1 MRVLMFG
8 WEYPPHIS
16 GGLGT
21 ACLGITQGLAER
33 NVDIIFVVPKAY
45 GDEPLSRGMLI
56 GAEGT
61 PHRLQQVPVTLERLL
76 NIRIP
81 SSIHAYPQSTY
92 QGLDQRM
99 QSVQEVSVAT
109 SSGGG
114 FRFSGGY
121 GPNLIA
127 EVAHYASIGGR
138 IARKHDFDV
147 IHVHDWPT
155 IPAGIVAKKATG
167 KPLVVH
173 IHATEFDRSGFNI
186 NKQVYDIEKMGV
198 DEADRVICVSNL
210 TKQTLIRH
218 YHADERKIEVVHN
231 GVEHFESAAAAGEIA
246 QNAPEKVVSFLG
258 RITYQKG
265 PAFFVEAAKRVL
277 DLVPNVR
284 FVMAGDGDMLPAMVN
299 RVAQHK
305 IGDRFHF
312 TGFLKGGDVA
322 RLFAQ
327 TDVFVMTSVS
337 EPFGIVPLEAMQHKV
352 PVVIS
357 RQSGVAEVLRNA
369 IKFDFWDV
377 DSLADA
383 IYGLVAYPVLHSF
396 LSTNGYAESMS
407 LSWTDAAQKIE
418 RCYQKVVG
426 KVA

>member
-45 GDEPLSRGMLI
+45 GDEPLSRGMLV

-61 PHRLQQVPVTLERLL
+61 PHRLQQVPATLERLL

-92 QGLDQRM
+92 QGLDKRM
-99 QSVQEVSVAT
+99 QSVQEVSVARA
-109 SSGGG
+109 SGGG

-121 GPNLIA
+121 GPNLMA

-147 IHVHDWPT
+147 IHAHDWPT

-173 IHATEFDRSGFNI
+173 FHATEYDRSGFNI
-186 NKQVYDIEKMGV
+186 NRQVYDIEKMGV

-210 TKQTLIRH
+210 TKQTLIRR
-218 YHADERKIEVVHN
+218 YQADERKIEVVHN
-231 GVEHFESAAAAGEIA
+231 GVEHFENALSGEA
-246 QNAPEKVVSFLG
+246 KARSTSEKVVSFLG

-265 PAFFVEAAKRVL
+265 PAFFVEAAKKVL
-277 DLVPNVR
+277 DYLPNVR
-284 FVMAGDGDMLPAMVN
+284 FVMAGDGDLLPAMVD
-299 RVAQHK
+299 RVAK
-305 IGDRFHF
+305 LRMGDRFHF
-312 TGFLKGGDVA
+312 TGFLRGKEVTK
-322 RLFAQ
+322 LFAQ
-327 TDVFVMTSVS
+327 TDVFVMPSVS
-337 EPFGIVPLEAMQHKV
+337 EPFGIVPLEAMQQQV
-352 PVVIS
+352 PVLIS
-357 RQSGVAEVLRNA
+357 RQSGVSEVLRYA
-369 IKFDFWDV
+369 LKADYWDT

-383 IYGLVAYPVLHSF
+383 IYGLVTYPALHSF
-396 LSTNGYAESMS
+396 LSANGHAESMS
-407 LSWTDAAQKIE
+407 LSWADAAKKIE

-426 KVA
+426 EVA

>member
-33 NVDIIFVVPKAY
+33 NVDVIFVVPKVY
-45 GDEPLSRGMLI
+45 GDEIISEGKLI

-61 PHRLQQVPVTLERLL
+61 PHRLQQVPRKIERLL
-76 NIRIP
+76 HISVP
-81 SSIHAYPQSTY
+81 SGIQAYPRKIY
-92 QGLDQRM
+92 EGLEKREQT
-99 QSVQEVSVAT
+99 VYET
-109 SSGGG
+109 SIGAKHRG
-114 FRFSGGY
+114 FHFSGGY
-121 GPNLIA
+121 GPNLLA

-138 IARKHDFDV
+138 IAREHSFDV
-147 IHVHDWPT
+147 IHSHDWPT
-155 IPAGIVAKKATG
+155 FPAGIVAKKATG

-173 IHATEFDRSGFNI
+173 VHATEYDRSGFNI
-186 NKQVYDIEKMGV
+186 NKQVYAIEKMGI

-231 GVEHFESAAAAGEIA
+231 GVEHFV
-246 QNAPEKVVSFLG
+246 NALNDEEKARSTSEKVVSFLG

-265 PAFFVEAAKRVL
+265 PAFFVEAAKKVL
-277 DLVPNVR
+277 DYLPNVR
-284 FVMAGDGDMLPAMVN
+284 FVMAGDGDMLPAMVD
-299 RVAQHK
+299 RVAQHRM
-305 IGDRFHF
+305 GDRFHF
-312 TGFLKGGDVA
+312 TGFLRGKEVA
-322 RLFAQ
+322 KLLAQ
-327 TDVFVMTSVS
+327 SDVFVMPSVS
-337 EPFGIVPLEAMQHKV
+337 EPFGIVPLEAMQQKV
-352 PVVIS
+352 PVLIS
-357 RQSGVAEVLRNA
+357 RQSGVAEVLKYA
-369 IKFDFWDV
+369 IKVDFWDV
-377 DSLADA
+377 NALADA
-383 IYGLVAYPVLHSF
+383 IYGLVTYPALHSF

-407 LSWTDAAQKIE
+407 LGWADAAKKIE